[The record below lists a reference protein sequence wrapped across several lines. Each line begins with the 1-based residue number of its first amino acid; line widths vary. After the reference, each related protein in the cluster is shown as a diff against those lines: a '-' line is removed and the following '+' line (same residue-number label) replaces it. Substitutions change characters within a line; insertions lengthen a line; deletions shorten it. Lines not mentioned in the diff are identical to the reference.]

1 MRVIVADTAPL
12 NYLVVI
18 EAIGILPRLF
28 ASVLIPLA
36 VKKELSHGHAP
47 VAVSTWIASPPA
59 WLKVVNLK
67 TSLAPALS
75 YLDVGE
81 AEAITLALEQPGT
94 LLLMDDRHGAL
105 EARKRGLEVVGTLA
119 VLDSAAARG
128 WIDLQEMFRRLRAS
142 TFRSPLRLMGRM
154 LEEDALRK
162 KR

>member
-75 YLDVGE
+75 YLDIGE

-94 LLLMDDRHGAL
+94 LLLMDDRTELSKPGS
-105 EARKRGLEVVGTLA
+105 EGWKWSARSQCLIVQQPVVRLTWRCSGGCA
-119 VLDSAAARG
+119 PARF
-128 WIDLQEMFRRLRAS
+128 DLHFA
-142 TFRSPLRLMGRM
+142 
-154 LEEDALRK
+154 
-162 KR
+162 